1 MKIQYDG
8 SFMGMGKKKTMI
20 KNQELRAPL
29 DHLPQIIRFDSF
41 DCIETIERDGDFF
54 LPAD

>member
-1 MKIQYDG
+1 
-8 SFMGMGKKKTMI
+8 MGMGKKKTMI